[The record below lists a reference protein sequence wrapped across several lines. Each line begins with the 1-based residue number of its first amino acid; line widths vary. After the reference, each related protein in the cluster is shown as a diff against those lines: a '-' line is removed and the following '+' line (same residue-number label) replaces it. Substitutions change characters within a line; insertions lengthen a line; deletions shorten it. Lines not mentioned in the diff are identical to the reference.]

1 MNKRKTRLFTLIR
14 RLESKE
20 LQEVKKD
27 LEGLEKTVFDLKCA
41 FETQKLDLFNSP
53 EENINIFNLN
63 PYVKAMPQKISLEHQ
78 MFEIKKHLKL

>member
-27 LEGLEKTVFDLKCA
+27 IEGLEKTVFDLICA
-41 FETQKLDLFNSP
+41 FETQKLHLFNSP
-53 EENINIFNLN
+53 EQNINIFNVN
-63 PYVKAMPQKISLEHQ
+63 PYVKAMPQKISLEHR
-78 MFEIKKHLKL
+78 IKALEK